1 MSDSQRTSNP
11 QLWPIE
17 REELIRWH
25 RQCSQGCTMQD
36 DFNGAAMHNRRA
48 TQLEAGAAHEPTSAL
63 EPDAVVVND
72 NQPHWTGIFETQPN
86 VTLPVGTRLVR
97 IEKAQAWEII
107 AKNRGKLIA
116 GQCSAEPPTCKPL
129 LHIFSAQGDPCLC
142 GAVPWGKPSNTPTE
156 PPVVDDLAVH
166 TVINSLH
173 DDRRKRCFEGECA
186 RTACSNRPAV
196 YFNKSTKWYYCESCA
211 AQINRYAQHTLC
223 TIVAGGQEALDRA
236 SVTKGIAP

>member
-142 GAVPWGKPSNTPTE
+142 GAVPWGKPSNTPVYDIDVEKGLMRLDVMGKLDITHIVE
-156 PPVVDDLAVH
+156 VAKFTDADGVEHTPDSFYNEDEATAVG
-166 TVINSLH
+166 
-173 DDRRKRCFEGECA
+173 EG
-186 RTACSNRPAV
+186 N
-196 YFNKSTKWYYCESCA
+196 
-211 AQINRYAQHTLC
+211 
-223 TIVAGGQEALDRA
+223 AL
-236 SVTKGIAP
+236 

>member
-1 MSDSQRTSNP
+1 MRSSKMATSVREESSMSKELLSSNP
-11 QLWPIE
+11 IDIPALVA
-17 REELIRWH
+17 ELRAVDNRPDFAQIYLRH
-25 RQCSQGCTMQD
+25 LCLRAADALEISQAVS
-36 DFNGAAMHNRRA
+36 AALIKGIASLDRP
-48 TQLEAGAAHEPTSAL
+48 TDEPTSAL

-156 PPVVDDLAVH
+156 PPLDGDERARREQLADRLSWPQPIRADLDAAAD
-166 TVINSLH
+166 II
-173 DDRRKRCFEGECA
+173 R
-186 RTACSNRPAV
+186 
-196 YFNKSTKWYYCESCA
+196 ST
-211 AQINRYAQHTLC
+211 L
-223 TIVAGGQEALDRA
+223 
-236 SVTKGIAP
+236 TKGIAL